1 PHHGAGAVH
10 LVSPLRSQSADI
22 RAEHLLC
29 EACRLHEG
37 NAARLS
43 RARRSELRRSSSCAV
58 KQTTAL
64 DVREFIDAQ
73 PFSGYQLLVAV
84 ICGTLVFM
92 DGYDAQ
98 AMGFVGPALRAQLH
112 IPLVS
117 FGRAVSIGL
126 VGMMIGALGCGPIAD
141 RIGRKPVLVGCS
153 IVFGIGSLFTA
164 SATSLNILF

>member
-1 PHHGAGAVH
+1 M
-10 LVSPLRSQSADI
+10 
-22 RAEHLLC
+22 
-29 EACRLHEG
+29 
-37 NAARLS
+37 
-43 RARRSELRRSSSCAV
+43 

-126 VGMMIGALGCGPIAD
+126 VGMMIGGLVSLILSVATPIPAHVPLG
-141 RIGRKPVLVGCS
+141 S
-153 IVFGIGSLFTA
+153 IVAALLVAALTGVVFGLYPAVRA
-164 SATSLNILF
+164 SRLDPVKALHYE